1 MKQKNNYSLINCFK
15 KSFQILKERIKKED
29 INFKNQLK
37 KFQQRTINKKN
48 LNNLFIFKSNKIFN
62 RKQAKRKR
70 TQYSIE

>member
-1 MKQKNNYSLINCFK
+1 MKQKNNCSLINCFK

-29 INFKNQLK
+29 INLKNQLK

-48 LNNLFIFKSNKIFN
+48 LNNLFIFKSNKKFN